1 MNKKYKNNRG
11 DIFISNALYTI
22 LSNSVTLFVSVLI
35 TLIIPKLLGQ
45 EEYAK
50 WQLYIF
56 YSSFASLFH
65 LGWPDGLYLQYSGK
79 IKKYRKEVNQQ
90 FSLFVIFEV
99 FLTLLMILFASIH
112 LENYYRIIGISVLLS
127 ALIVNIKTI
136 VDFIYQANNK
146 FKNTSVSIIIMNTVN
161 VFFLMIMF
169 SLYKSYII
177 MIACDIIAKVVGL
190 VYIYSKSKRLQFEKI
205 SNFKIQLIQGLDLI
219 KSGLNIVF
227 AYLTSNLII
236 GVIRITISRVWG
248 LLVFG
253 KISFSLSLINFF
265 MVFINGMS
273 NVMFQNLR
281 NNNEIATSYYL
292 TIRKKLMFVVLGLLL
307 LYGPVFYILNLWLP
321 QYYESLVYLN
331 ILLPMLVFEGKYGLL
346 ILPYMKHFRLENALF
361 KNNLFA
367 LSISLISSITFGYF
381 FPNLNILV
389 FTIFLSISF
398 RSIVGEI
405 KLSDYLG
412 VNVRNLL
419 IIEFLL
425 SIAFIIVFY
434 QVSMIMATLTYFI
447 LYLLYVYFLI
457 LKG

>member
-1 MNKKYKNNRG
+1 M
-11 DIFISNALYTI
+11 A
-22 LSNSVTLFVSVLI
+22 
-35 TLIIPKLLGQ
+35 
-45 EEYAK
+45 
-50 WQLYIF
+50 
-56 YSSFASLFH
+56 
-65 LGWPDGLYLQYSGK
+65 DGLYLQYSGK

-112 LENYYRIIGISVLLS
+112 PENYYRIIGISVLLS

-292 TIRKKLMFVVLGLLL
+292 TIRKKLMFVVLGLLC
-307 LYGPVFYILNLWLP
+307 
-321 QYYESLVYLN
+321 YYMVQ
-331 ILLPMLVFEGKYGLL
+331 
-346 ILPYMKHFRLENALF
+346 
-361 KNNLFA
+361 
-367 LSISLISSITFGYF
+367 F
-381 FPNLNILV
+381 FI
-389 FTIFLSISF
+389 
-398 RSIVGEI
+398 
-405 KLSDYLG
+405 Y
-412 VNVRNLL
+412 
-419 IIEFLL
+419 
-425 SIAFIIVFY
+425 
-434 QVSMIMATLTYFI
+434 
-447 LYLLYVYFLI
+447 
-457 LKG
+457 